1 MMRLMRSYL
10 VPVSSSS
17 LCLPKLRFYLG
28 LFREGKHL
36 GILSWWY
43 QRPVYSR
50 REMADIR
57 GATGGS
63 RSWGCV
69 GSRGIRSGG
78 FNGCC
83 FRVTM
88 KPARPGTRTF
98 FWAAQPCRWPATM
111 RQSIRRTPPIVNGH
125 GPCRASSALARLP
138 RKFAS
143 STLKLDNLNIDSPEL
158 LPPASSRHPEPRTT
172 PKTSSR

>member
-50 REMADIR
+50 REWRTYVVRQAGVVR
-57 GATGGS
+57 GDAS
-63 RSWGCV
+63 AVVEFVAV
-69 GSRGIRSGG
+69 GS
-78 FNGCC
+78 
-83 FRVTM
+83 T
-88 KPARPGTRTF
+88 
-98 FWAAQPCRWPATM
+98 AA
-111 RQSIRRTPPIVNGH
+111 V
-125 GPCRASSALARLP
+125 
-138 RKFAS
+138 F
-143 STLKLDNLNIDSPEL
+143 E
-158 LPPASSRHPEPRTT
+158 
-172 PKTSSR
+172 